1 MTHDFILAA
10 PEVILALGSLLLLVW
25 GAYAS
30 KTGAVFNLAA
40 VVVLAAAAFAAA
52 TGEGGRAFNGA
63 LTNTDGT
70 TFRQP
75 GIWGI
80 SFGNKFV
87 NQPLNTLFFAA
98 GPTPTSGVYGR
109 IDVTQ

>member
-1 MTHDFILAA
+1 MYITH
-10 PEVILALGSLLLLVW
+10 ALLGPH
-25 GAYAS
+25 
-30 KTGAVFNLAA
+30 
-40 VVVLAAAAFAAA
+40 
-52 TGEGGRAFNGA
+52 GRTQVNGA
-63 LTNTDGT
+63 GDGT

-80 SFGNKFV
+80 GFGNGFA

-109 IDVTQ
+109 IDVTP